1 MSGFGDMK
9 IDPTEGATKGATM
22 GHSASYVPSA
32 AIKTEAVAM
41 DPGKVAM
48 GDDADQAICKLTPC
62 LPFYYNAV
70 GDRIKCNNFR
80 PKLCYM
86 DDAYQDF
93 YNAVNFGTLKAN
105 ADAYFKEFGVYCW
118 DWFASHPG
126 AMDLFRRVYP
136 SYTYTSAIGEYGMF
150 FKITNLVKP
159 EVDLCGD
166 INYSFE
172 IPVGTDYSTP
182 MRIFHIA
189 LHSPKPKLVEIDR
202 SRRDMTPYNCA
213 FFPRSLNPDGT
224 LADTGPD
231 TGSFHYKIDALCS
244 FPPGKGSKK
253 KCSDFI
259 LSEEKR
265 PFKEFYY
272 DREIGFAHNFFPF
285 QNIEPA
291 QEALDNPN
299 NPDCN
304 KCIRNSDTRET
315 LANILQLHDLI
326 YNLFVEYFNRR
337 MWREIRLDPGMATGM
352 ATEDGG
358 GRSIKR
364 KSRRTRKSRKTK
376 GSKKPRKSRKT
387 RRLRKTRKL
396 RK

>member
-22 GHSASYVPSA
+22 GYSADYA
-32 AIKTEAVAM
+32 RGAVASAM
-41 DPGKVAM
+41 ESGKDPM

-62 LPFYYNAV
+62 LPFQYNAV
-70 GDRIKCNNFR
+70 GDRIKCNNFK
-80 PKLCYM
+80 PKLCFM

-105 ADAYFKEFGVYCW
+105 AQRYFKGFGVYCW
-118 DWFASHPG
+118 DWFSNHPDDM
-126 AMDLFRRVYP
+126 ALFRSVYP

-244 FPPGKGSKK
+244 FPPGIGSKK

-272 DREIGFAHNFFPF
+272 NRDIGFQPNDDPF
-285 QNIEPA
+285 ENIEFA
-291 QEALDNPN
+291 EAALKNPM
-299 NPDCN
+299 CN
-304 KCIRNSDTRET
+304 KCTINSTSRET
-315 LANILQLHDLI
+315 LANILSLHNII
-326 YNLFVEYFNRR
+326 YNLFVDYFNRY
-337 MWREIRLDPGMATGM
+337 MWEVIRLDTDMMDGAMG
-352 ATEDGG
+352 DRGG
-358 GRSIKR
+358 GISIKR